1 MLCIYHELQRT
12 DFILVIILVW
22 YFHVFVGLWPNC
34 LWWTGPVWGWKRHQQ
49 RKSRGTAQSVW
60 GEARNQPSV
69 AGGGAGAGA
78 QGGGRR
84 KWCELLSQRMGL
96 HKQKLKKWC
105 ELLSE
110 NEAQQEEKYM
120 NLCQR
125 TRLSKVKKKKM
136 WTLVQEKNAHCAC
149 VRLGRE
155 SDNEIRLWLYWT
167 LGVFSLTMSVKGIIH
182 LVSVLLKILTPF
194 LFKCLIY
201 FSTDTSRNININ
213 WHMM

>member
-34 LWWTGPVWGWKRHQQ
+34 LWLTGPVWGWKRHQQ
-49 RKSRGTAQSVW
+49 RRSRGTAQSVW

-125 TRLSKVKKKKM
+125 TRLSKVKKKKLLCKRRM
-136 WTLVQEKNAHCAC
+136 PIV
-149 VRLGRE
+149 
-155 SDNEIRLWLYWT
+155 
-167 LGVFSLTMSVKGIIH
+167 
-182 LVSVLLKILTPF
+182 LVSDWAVSRIMRLDYDFIGPLECFHWP
-194 LFKCLIY
+194 CLSKESSI
-201 FSTDTSRNININ
+201 
-213 WHMM
+213 

>member
-34 LWWTGPVWGWKRHQQ
+34 LWLTGPVWGWKRHQQ

-96 HKQKLKKWC
+96 HKQKLKK
-105 ELLSE
+105 
-110 NEAQQEEKYM
+110 M
-120 NLCQR
+120 
-125 TRLSKVKKKKM
+125 M
-136 WTLVQEKNAHCAC
+136 WTLV
-149 VRLGRE
+149 RE
-155 SDNEIRLWLYWT
+155 WGSARRKIYE
-167 LGVFSLTMSVKGIIH
+167 
-182 LVSVLLKILTPF
+182 LVSENKAQQGKEEKDVNSCSREECPL
-194 LFKCLIY
+194 CLCQ
-201 FSTDTSRNININ
+201 TGP
-213 WHMM
+213 WVG